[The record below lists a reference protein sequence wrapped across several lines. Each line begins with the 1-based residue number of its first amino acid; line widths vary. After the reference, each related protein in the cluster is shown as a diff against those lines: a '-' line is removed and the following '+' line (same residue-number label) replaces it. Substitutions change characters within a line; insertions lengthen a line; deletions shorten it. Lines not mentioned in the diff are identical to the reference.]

1 MKNLLW
7 SAAFTVLHPRETAMV
22 NPDDKAQNLPRY
34 CVYDGPALPVPPG
47 QRIRPKK
54 FARFDDP
61 VIPRSYWYLTAG
73 IAATTLTL
81 GLLLGRFLFR

>member
-1 MKNLLW
+1 M
-7 SAAFTVLHPRETAMV
+7 
-22 NPDDKAQNLPRY
+22 DNLPDKPRTLPPG

-73 IAATTLTL
+73 IAAATLTL

>member
-1 MKNLLW
+1 MANQSNK
-7 SAAFTVLHPRETAMV
+7 TQDKPRHCA
-22 NPDDKAQNLPRY
+22 
-34 CVYDGPALPVPPG
+34 YDGPALKVPPG

-73 IAATTLTL
+73 SAAAALVL
-81 GLLLGRFLFR
+81 GLLLSVFVLR